1 MNSELGIDFSNS
13 ELRIPNSELTMRFLA
28 IIILAIVVIATAFHY
43 AKPLPSTN
51 FDESFLPK
59 ADYVK
64 YIAAGNDASVA
75 GLFWIKGLTEL
86 GESYLSGKEYAYL
99 SHVAN
104 LCTELDSLFYT
115 PYYFVS
121 GVTPTDAKDTSD
133 FIVMRRA
140 LRVYPERWNIAI
152 AYALRLYNGPYPNK
166 TEAANVMRPYF
177 DYPDPKIPNHIRT
190 LYRSF
195 ELDTMQT
202 EIALEAVLNDVMQPS
217 FKNFRQSFHNK
228 AFRVLGYRGVK
239 KDEYSAVYEDVSN
252 TIDLFADGK
261 ISPVQAYNHL
271 LQLKKPEEV
280 KPADS
285 TAVDSTKADSTVINA
300 VAADTVAAATDTT
313 SN

>member
-1 MNSELGIDFSNS
+1 
-13 ELRIPNSELTMRFLA
+13 MRYLICLVLA
-28 IIILAIVVIATAFHY
+28 IAVVAFAFHY

-86 GESYLSGKEYAYL
+86 GDSFLSGKEYTYL

-121 GVTPTDAKDTSD
+121 AVTPMDSRDTTDYA
-133 FIVMRRA
+133 VMRRA
-140 LRVYPERWNIAI
+140 LRLYPEQWRLAV
-152 AYALRLYNGPYPNK
+152 AHALRLSKGPFPNK
-166 TEAANVMRPYF
+166 TAAANVMRPYF
-177 DYPDPKIPNHIRT
+177 DSPDTTIPAHIRT
-190 LYRSF
+190 IYRTF

-202 EIALEAVLNDVMQPS
+202 EMAVEMVLNDVMQPRFKKFRAS
-217 FKNFRQSFHNK
+217 FYNK
-228 AFRVLGYRGVK
+228 TYRVLGYRGRKTGADSTVFN
-239 KDEYSAVYEDVSN
+239 EISR

-261 ISPVQAYNHL
+261 IAPVQAYNHL

-280 KPADS
+280 KPASDS
-285 TAVDSTKADSTVINA
+285 TATNLSAADSSA
-300 VAADTVAAATDTT
+300 VADTPAANSAA
-313 SN
+313 N

>member
-1 MNSELGIDFSNS
+1 
-13 ELRIPNSELTMRFLA
+13 MRYL
-28 IIILAIVVIATAFHY
+28 ICLILAVAVIAFAFHY

-86 GESYLSGKEYAYL
+86 GDSFLSGKEYAYL

-121 GVTPTDAKDTSD
+121 AVTPMDTRDTTDYA
-133 FIVMRRA
+133 VMRRA
-140 LRVYPERWNIAI
+140 LRIYPEQWRLAV
-152 AYALRLYNGPYPNK
+152 AHALRLSKGPFPNK
-166 TEAANVMRPYF
+166 TAAANVMRPYF
-177 DYPDPKIPNHIRT
+177 DSPDTTIPSHIRT
-190 LYRSF
+190 IYRTF

-202 EIALEAVLNDVMQPS
+202 EMAIEMVLNDVMQPRFKKFRAS
-217 FKNFRQSFHNK
+217 FYNK
-228 AFRVLGYRGVK
+228 TYRVLGYRGRKTGADSTVFN
-239 KDEYSAVYEDVSN
+239 EISR

-261 ISPVQAYNHL
+261 IAPAQAYNHL

-280 KPADS
+280 KPASDS
-285 TAVDSTKADSTVINA
+285 TATTLSAADSSA
-300 VAADTVAAATDTT
+300 VADTSAEF
-313 SN
+313 SQR

>member
-28 IIILAIVVIATAFHY
+28 IIILAIAVIAAAFHY

-64 YIAAGNDASVA
+64 YVAAGNDASVA

-86 GESYLSGKEYAYL
+86 GDSFLSGKEYTYL

-121 GVTPTDAKDTSD
+121 AITPMDSKDTTD
-133 FIVMRRA
+133 YVVMRRA
-140 LRVYPERWNIAI
+140 LKLYPDQWRLAVSH
-152 AYALRLYNGPYPNK
+152 ALRLSKGPYPNK
-166 TEAANVMRPYF
+166 TAAANVMRPYF
-177 DYPDPKIPNHIRT
+177 DSPDTTIPPHIRMMYKT
-190 LYRSF
+190 F

-202 EIALEAVLNDVMQPS
+202 ETAIEMVLNDVMQPRFKKFRSS
-217 FKNFRQSFHNK
+217 FYNK
-228 AFRVLGYRGVK
+228 TYRILGYRNK
-239 KDEYSAVYEDVSN
+239 KTAADSTVLNEITK

-261 ISPVQAYNHL
+261 ISPAQAYNHL
-271 LQLKKPEEV
+271 LQLKRPEEV
-280 KPADS
+280 KLDS
-285 TAVDSTKADSTVINA
+285 A
-300 VAADTVAAATDTT
+300 VAVADTSAL
-313 SN
+313 N

>member
-1 MNSELGIDFSNS
+1 
-13 ELRIPNSELTMRFLA
+13 MRRPALCRVMRYLICLVLA
-28 IIILAIVVIATAFHY
+28 IAVVAFAFHY

-86 GESYLSGKEYAYL
+86 GDSFLSGKEYTYL

-121 GVTPTDAKDTSD
+121 AVTPMDSRDTTDYA
-133 FIVMRRA
+133 VMRRA
-140 LRVYPERWNIAI
+140 LRLYPEQWRLAV
-152 AYALRLYNGPYPNK
+152 AHALRLSKGPFPNK
-166 TEAANVMRPYF
+166 TAAANVMRPYF
-177 DYPDPKIPNHIRT
+177 DSPDTTIPAHIRT
-190 LYRSF
+190 IYRTF

-202 EIALEAVLNDVMQPS
+202 EMAVEMVLNDVMQPRFKKFRAS
-217 FKNFRQSFHNK
+217 FYNK
-228 AFRVLGYRGVK
+228 TYRVLGYRGRKTGADSTVFN
-239 KDEYSAVYEDVSN
+239 EISR

-261 ISPVQAYNHL
+261 IAPVQAYNHL

-280 KPADS
+280 KPASDS
-285 TAVDSTKADSTVINA
+285 TATNLSAADSSA
-300 VAADTVAAATDTT
+300 VADTPAANSAA
-313 SN
+313 N

>member
-28 IIILAIVVIATAFHY
+28 IIILAIAVIAAAFHY

-64 YIAAGNDASVA
+64 YVAAGNDASVA

-86 GESYLSGKEYAYL
+86 GDSFLSGKEYTYL

-121 GVTPTDAKDTSD
+121 AITPMDSKDTTD
-133 FIVMRRA
+133 YVVMRRA
-140 LRVYPERWNIAI
+140 LKLYPDQWRLAVSH
-152 AYALRLYNGPYPNK
+152 ALRLSKGPYPNK
-166 TEAANVMRPYF
+166 TAAANVMRPYF
-177 DYPDPKIPNHIRT
+177 DSPDTTIPPHIRMMYKT
-190 LYRSF
+190 F

-202 EIALEAVLNDVMQPS
+202 ETAIEMVLNDVMQPRFKKFRSS
-217 FKNFRQSFHNK
+217 FYNK
-228 AFRVLGYRGVK
+228 TYRILGYRNK
-239 KDEYSAVYEDVSN
+239 KTAADSTVLNEITK

-261 ISPVQAYNHL
+261 ISPPQAYNHL
-271 LQLKKPEEV
+271 LQLKRPEEV
-280 KPADS
+280 KLDSAVAVADS
-285 TAVDSTKADSTVINA
+285 AMTSASDSSA
-300 VAADTVAAATDTT
+300 VADTSAL
-313 SN
+313 N

>member
-1 MNSELGIDFSNS
+1 
-13 ELRIPNSELTMRFLA
+13 MRYLICLVLA
-28 IIILAIVVIATAFHY
+28 IAVVAFAFHY

-51 FDESFLPK
+51 FDESFLPT

-86 GESYLSGKEYAYL
+86 GDSFLSGKEYTYL

-121 GVTPTDAKDTSD
+121 AVTPMDSRDTTDYA
-133 FIVMRRA
+133 VMRRA
-140 LRVYPERWNIAI
+140 LRLYPEQWRLAV
-152 AYALRLYNGPYPNK
+152 AHALRLSKGPFPNK
-166 TEAANVMRPYF
+166 TAAANVMRPYF
-177 DYPDPKIPNHIRT
+177 DSPDTTIPAHIRT
-190 LYRSF
+190 IYRTF

-202 EIALEAVLNDVMQPS
+202 EMAVEMVLNDVMQPRFKKFRAS
-217 FKNFRQSFHNK
+217 FYNK
-228 AFRVLGYRGVK
+228 TYRVLGYRGRKTGADSTVFN
-239 KDEYSAVYEDVSN
+239 EISR

-261 ISPVQAYNHL
+261 IAPVQAYNHL

-280 KPADS
+280 KPASDS
-285 TAVDSTKADSTVINA
+285 TATNLSATDSSA
-300 VAADTVAAATDTT
+300 VADTPAANSAT
-313 SN
+313 N

>member
-1 MNSELGIDFSNS
+1 
-13 ELRIPNSELTMRFLA
+13 MRYLICLVLA
-28 IIILAIVVIATAFHY
+28 IAVVAFAFHY

-86 GESYLSGKEYAYL
+86 GDSFLSGKEYTYL

-121 GVTPTDAKDTSD
+121 AVTPMDSRDTTDYA
-133 FIVMRRA
+133 VMRRA
-140 LRVYPERWNIAI
+140 LRLYPEQWRLAV
-152 AYALRLYNGPYPNK
+152 AHALRLSKGPFPNK
-166 TEAANVMRPYF
+166 TAAANVMRPYF
-177 DYPDPKIPNHIRT
+177 DSPDTTIPAHIRT
-190 LYRSF
+190 IYRTF

-202 EIALEAVLNDVMQPS
+202 EMAVEMVLNDVMQPRFKKFRAS
-217 FKNFRQSFHNK
+217 FYNK
-228 AFRVLGYRGVK
+228 TYRVLGYRGRKTGADSTVFN
-239 KDEYSAVYEDVSN
+239 EISR

-261 ISPVQAYNHL
+261 IAPVQAYNHL

-280 KPADS
+280 KPSSDSAATNLSAADS
-285 TAVDSTKADSTVINA
+285 SA
-300 VAADTVAAATDTT
+300 VADTPAANSAA
-313 SN
+313 N